1 MNTQS
6 HRVGSPPPLELPDD
20 MWCKEPELCLWLMMS
35 RDTFRRWRKR
45 GLPCLGSGRLRRYHW
60 PTLLEWLKVYD
71 R

>member
-1 MNTQS
+1 MLQGPQPTWKA
-6 HRVGSPPPLELPDD
+6 DD
-20 MWCKEPELCLWLMMS
+20 DWFKEPELRLLLMIS
-35 RDTFRRWRKR
+35 RDTFRRWRKK